1 MEKEEKTPS
10 WGKKLSRRRFLTGL
24 LGAVILVAAGGGY
37 RVARHAFS
45 ADEADGELSV
55 RHLRQI
61 VAADNAHG
69 RILMFQTEE
78 PLTEPAL
85 EWREDEGKIM
95 SVEALGE
102 SFTDDGATQWIYG
115 AELSDLPQGKNL
127 LYRIH
132 AKEGAG
138 DWHPLQTDDGE
149 RVKALIFPDSQ
160 SSDYTDWTGLVRG
173 AWERNGDSLLFI
185 NMGDLVDN
193 GEDKSQWEAWL
204 NAVSPMIDRIPLAPI
219 MGNHETYNLD
229 WKVRLPLAYLALF
242 QVPENGSEKFPRY
255 YYSFDYGPCHFTVLN
270 TQLGE
275 TEDFKEG
282 LLEEQ
287 LTWLDKDVQSTKK
300 PWKIVLMHKDPLQ
313 YRIHNR
319 PERQEG
325 FSDEGHAFM
334 PHFDRLGID
343 LVLSAHLHTYRN
355 RGHIKNFQRDEA
367 GPLYILTGVAGNVRY
382 PGLWVDHALDVYVAP
397 QPETDNY
404 LTLAADKETLEV
416 ASFLP
421 DGTELDRTKLTKN

>member
-1 MEKEEKTPS
+1 MS
-10 WGKKLSRRRFLTGL
+10 KKNEIGPRGSKISRRTFLGAL
-24 LGAVILVAAGGGY
+24 LGVGAVALVGGSY
-37 RVARHAFS
+37 KLARRAFC
-45 ADEADGELSV
+45 AEEVDGELTIS
-55 RHLRQI
+55 HLRQI
-61 VAADNAHG
+61 VAADNEHG
-69 RILMFQTEE
+69 RILMFQTEK
-78 PLTEPAL
+78 PLTEPVV
-85 EWREDEGKIM
+85 EWREGEGKTTSM
-95 SVEALGE
+95 EARGE

-115 AELSDLPQGKNL
+115 AELADLPRGKNL

-138 DWHPLQTDDGE
+138 DWHSLRTDDGKA
-149 RVKALIFPDSQ
+149 VKALIFPDSQ
-160 SSDYTDWTGLVRG
+160 SSDYTDWAGLVRG
-173 AWERNGDSLLFI
+173 AWERNGDTLLFI

-242 QVPENGSEKFPRY
+242 QVPANGSEKFSRY

-275 TEDFKEG
+275 TEGFKEG

-287 LTWLDKDVQSTKK
+287 LTWLDKDVQATKK

-325 FSDEGHAFM
+325 FSDEGRAFM

-355 RGHIKNFQRDEA
+355 RGHIKNFQRDAA

-382 PGLWVDHALDVYVAP
+382 PGLWVDHTLDEYVAP

-404 LTLAADKETLEV
+404 MTFQADEKSLEV

-421 DGTELDRTKLTKN
+421 DGTELDRARLTKN